1 MEPKVIEL
9 LFRQLHTAHKEMQVL
24 YELSEAE
31 MVLLTHIIMELPIGG
46 ISPKLA
52 SKLLRAAAHYLETAD
67 DIAERTLKE
76 KK

>member
-1 MEPKVIEL
+1 MEPKVIENL
-9 LFRQLHTAHKEMQVL
+9 IRRLHTAHKEMQVL

-31 MVLLTHIIMELPIGG
+31 MILLTHIIIELPIGG

-52 SKLLRAAAHYLETAD
+52 GKLLRAAAHYLETAD
-67 DIAERTLKE
+67 EIAENIFKE